1 MNSKLIFNSRIFR
14 LKSFVE
20 ETGKKYYRC
29 MTPNCGATLIR
40 FNNQYRLN
48 RPHSEECEKQIQ
60 GNESLSKRFWEFI
73 NQMASE
79 LGKTSMEI
87 YQLAVERI
95 NSEIGEDDH
104 FEIPPAHH
112 VLQTISTIRK
122 ARFPF
127 ELIRILSESPYSQ
140 TKNEKK
146 FWRFSS
152 EVLIQDKKEM
162 AVCWFSDSVASSLFQ
177 ANQIFIDGTF
187 LSAAKPFTQLITIMC
202 FDHSSRIYV
211 PAVYAISTSSKQD
224 MYTFIFENIFRYF
237 LNSKWKFK
245 YVTCDFEVSLQNA
258 IKKVLPEAQLIGCF
272 FHWKN
277 AIRKKVNKLCSEL
290 DENQKKELVESLEE
304 LTYIPLNM
312 IEEKL
317 KKIKVHFKG
326 CEEFFKYF
334 QKIWMRKYSPQIWNI
349 SSFPDLSQRTNG
361 PLEGYHK
368 RLNRRIGHEKP
379 KLIQMV
385 ELLKS
390 EEELIRKKIQFQRE
404 NWTSREIPTDNE
416 ETTKWWEKVQ
426 KYRKEDEEKKDELR
440 LSSQVRKKQ
449 GRKNS
454 QDKKKRQSSQILEEQ
469 EENQIIQEEIE
480 NYVSEYEEEIDP
492 NQNNENIPF
501 IENPILHNSEHFM
514 DEEDNDLTKIIQ
526 MDEGGPEIKK
536 PKPKR
541 KLYRHSS
548 FSDWSSEEDFDLSE
562 ERVSEHE
569 NGFEKKRH
577 KNSEKKYCCSQC
589 GKPGHNKVTC
599 PKNGDKWF

>member
-140 TKNEKK
+140 TKMKN
-146 FWRFSS
+146 FG
-152 EVLIQDKKEM
+152 
-162 AVCWFSDSVASSLFQ
+162 DSPL
-177 ANQIFIDGTF
+177 N
-187 LSAAKPFTQLITIMC
+187 AAKPFTQLITIMC

-536 PKPKR
+536 PKPK
-541 KLYRHSS
+541 
-548 FSDWSSEEDFDLSE
+548 
-562 ERVSEHE
+562 
-569 NGFEKKRH
+569 KKAI
-577 KNSEKKYCCSQC
+577 
-589 GKPGHNKVTC
+589 
-599 PKNGDKWF
+599 

>member
-1 MNSKLIFNSRIFR
+1 
-14 LKSFVE
+14 
-20 ETGKKYYRC
+20 
-29 MTPNCGATLIR
+29 
-40 FNNQYRLN
+40 
-48 RPHSEECEKQIQ
+48 
-60 GNESLSKRFWEFI
+60 
-73 NQMASE
+73 
-79 LGKTSMEI
+79 
-87 YQLAVERI
+87 
-95 NSEIGEDDH
+95 
-104 FEIPPAHH
+104 
-112 VLQTISTIRK
+112 
-122 ARFPF
+122 
-127 ELIRILSESPYSQ
+127 
-140 TKNEKK
+140 
-146 FWRFSS
+146 
-152 EVLIQDKKEM
+152 M

-245 YVTCDFEVSLQNA
+245 YVTCDFEVS
-258 IKKVLPEAQLIGCF
+258 PE
-272 FHWKN
+272 HK
-277 AIRKKVNKLCSEL
+277 L

-416 ETTKWWEKVQ
+416 ETTKWWEK
-426 KYRKEDEEKKDELR
+426 
-440 LSSQVRKKQ
+440 KKQ

>member
-1 MNSKLIFNSRIFR
+1 M
-14 LKSFVE
+14 V
-20 ETGKKYYRC
+20 
-29 MTPNCGATLIR
+29 
-40 FNNQYRLN
+40 
-48 RPHSEECEKQIQ
+48 
-60 GNESLSKRFWEFI
+60 
-73 NQMASE
+73 
-79 LGKTSMEI
+79 
-87 YQLAVERI
+87 
-95 NSEIGEDDH
+95 
-104 FEIPPAHH
+104 
-112 VLQTISTIRK
+112 
-122 ARFPF
+122 
-127 ELIRILSESPYSQ
+127 
-140 TKNEKK
+140 
-146 FWRFSS
+146 
-152 EVLIQDKKEM
+152 
-162 AVCWFSDSVASSLFQ
+162 VCWFSDSVASSLFQ

-416 ETTKWWEKVQ
+416 ETTKC
-426 KYRKEDEEKKDELR
+426 
-440 LSSQVRKKQ
+440 SQVRKKQ

-569 NGFEKKRH
+569 NGFEKRH

>member
-1 MNSKLIFNSRIFR
+1 
-14 LKSFVE
+14 
-20 ETGKKYYRC
+20 
-29 MTPNCGATLIR
+29 
-40 FNNQYRLN
+40 
-48 RPHSEECEKQIQ
+48 
-60 GNESLSKRFWEFI
+60 
-73 NQMASE
+73 
-79 LGKTSMEI
+79 
-87 YQLAVERI
+87 
-95 NSEIGEDDH
+95 
-104 FEIPPAHH
+104 
-112 VLQTISTIRK
+112 
-122 ARFPF
+122 
-127 ELIRILSESPYSQ
+127 
-140 TKNEKK
+140 
-146 FWRFSS
+146 
-152 EVLIQDKKEM
+152 M

-379 KLIQMV
+379 KLIQM
-385 ELLKS
+385 
-390 EEELIRKKIQFQRE
+390 RTGHQ
-404 NWTSREIPTDNE
+404 EIPTDNE

-480 NYVSEYEEEIDP
+480 NY
-492 NQNNENIPF
+492 
-501 IENPILHNSEHFM
+501 
-514 DEEDNDLTKIIQ
+514 
-526 MDEGGPEIKK
+526 
-536 PKPKR
+536 
-541 KLYRHSS
+541 LYRHSS

-599 PKNGDKWF
+599 PKNGDKCLFVISELPKLSYLDSTKVTKEEKQKALKVGKFMKVVTAELTEEERNQIQNQMSKKETKVVEFNPKKKKSTKFGYSHYTYAGHRSEGNRFIRNKDL